1 MMISARRYFNVVFF
15 YIALYERARN
25 RQQSLTNY
33 NAAHSSI
40 HLFLTIRGI
49 GYDFTNNGII
59 QKVFRNECKRHFI
72 LSSEATCFERSLYF
86 KKETQFINMGAVR
99 PKSVD
104 TDGLHDLFEINSGSI
119 ISENKVLPATNG
131 IWKFIQNH
139 HNVKKTTK
147 AIYTAALKWWKQFQ
161 NLDVSNHNS
170 SIEPKGNE
178 ISIETSTGISSDEH
192 SFSSNSPK
200 KGIAKEIR
208 IKISPKVWKTIQ
220 PNERIYKRKNER
232 SHTTGVRKYTVMKPG
247 LWTDVIS
254 NEIAKH
260 PDIPCSW
267 IFKRNKCYLSGRKYV
282 ELEGKC
288 SVCSAVLVG
297 AIDKK
302 PDENQ
307 IVDLLLKMYGI
318 NSQLHTKKKKN
329 VRITEGYSRNIS
341 SQRKTA
347 TMIRRNM
354 LKESSGMF
362 KPTAARIPTANAI
375 RCKQYR
381 IRQSQ
386 KISTCPFTAL
396 TYLQHSN
403 LYMNCISRLGWQ
415 PFNVF
420 YSSPE
425 QMKLL
430 AVYKKRNPKWKVS
443 CDATGGIVHKLGRFR
458 FSNP

>member
-1 MMISARRYFNVVFF
+1 MMISTHRQFKFVSF
-15 YIALYERARN
+15 YIALNKRARN
-25 RQQSLTNY
+25 GQQSLDHH

-40 HLFLTIRGI
+40 HLFLTTKDVGN
-49 GYDFTNNGII
+49 DFTTNGII
-59 QKVFRNECKRHFI
+59 KKVFRNECEQQFI
-72 LSSEATCFERSLYF
+72 PPSEATCCKHFLFF
-86 KKETQFINMGAVR
+86 KKTQFIDMGAGR

-104 TDGLHDLFEINSGSI
+104 TDVLHDLFESYSGSI

-139 HNVKKTTK
+139 HNVEKTTK

-161 NLDVSNHNS
+161 NLDVSSNHNS
-170 SIEPKGNE
+170 SIEQNRNE
-178 ISIETSTGISSDEH
+178 ISIETSTGNSSDEH
-192 SFSSNSPK
+192 SFLSNGPK
-200 KGIAKEIR
+200 QDKAKVTR

-220 PNERIYKRKNER
+220 PNESIYKRKNEP

-267 IFKRNKCYLSGRKYV
+267 IFKRNKCYLSGKKYV
-282 ELEGKC
+282 ELQGKC
-288 SVCSAVLVG
+288 SVCAAVLVG
-297 AIDKK
+297 VIDKK
-302 PDENQ
+302 PDENES
-307 IVDLLLKMYGI
+307 VDLLLKMYGI
-318 NSQLHTKKKKN
+318 KSQLHTIKKKN
-329 VRITEGYSRNIS
+329 VRITEGYSQNIS
-341 SQRKTA
+341 SQPKTA

-354 LKESSGMF
+354 LKKSSGMF

-381 IRQSQ
+381 IRKSQ

-415 PFNVF
+415 PFYVF

-430 AVYKKRNPKWKVS
+430 AVYKKKNSNWKVS
-443 CDATGGIVHKLGRFR
+443 CDATGGVVHKLGK
-458 FSNP
+458 